1 MGGRDETP
9 QDNAFASVEELESGW
24 HKLTGDQRSKAGVLL
39 ARASRKIRAT
49 CPRWADYELQEP
61 GICADIC
68 CAMVQRA
75 LAADESGLPAG
86 TNQANETTG
95 PFTSGY
101 TFSNPLGDLYLLD
114 SEKRSLGVGAARRA
128 FVIQMGDPVGDD

>member
-9 QDNAFASVEELESGW
+9 QDNAFASVETLESGW
-24 HKLTGDQRSKAGVLL
+24 HELTGQERGKAEVLL
-39 ARASRKIRAT
+39 ARASRRIRST
-49 CPRWADYELQEP
+49 CPGWAEAEQREP
-61 GICADIC
+61 GLCADIC

-75 LAADESGLPAG
+75 MSADESGLPPGASQV
-86 TNQANETTG
+86 NDTTG

-114 SEKRSLGVGAARRA
+114 SEKRSLGAGRSRA
-128 FVIQMGDPVGDD
+128 FTIGMGRGG